1 MDAPGLG
8 TPLITMSSVK
18 KTIKIVDR
26 NQQRYPWLALP
37 IAVWKKFNDDQ
48 AGNLAALVAY

>member
-26 NQQRYPWLALP
+26 NQQRYPWRRPGTARRR
-37 IAVWKKFNDDQ
+37 
-48 AGNLAALVAY
+48 